1 VVNNHDS
8 SASAETSG
16 PLDEI
21 DFWKGRA
28 QDLLGIQKQLEG
40 NNVCRIIEVLQYA
53 KSNYIGPF
61 QTLTQ
66 QIVQRAAESNDNLK
80 YLEMIRVQCTLLRQ
94 IEPEKIAS
102 ILKDLL
108 DHIRVI
114 WSNSKFYN
122 DNEHVCG
129 ILRKISNEI
138 IRRFR
143 SHVDILEI
151 LDGDVEFSIG
161 RLKDAI
167 SCGIEWKAVYHRTVK
182 AIAAQKDR
190 YKRSWEM
197 DGEKFVYFV
206 KYSGLISSLQ
216 THPSS
221 HRSTPSCSAV
231 ET

>member
-1 VVNNHDS
+1 MVNNHDS

-21 DFWKGRA
+21 EFWKGRA

-80 YLEMIRVQCTLLRQ
+80 FLESIRMQCTQLRQ

-102 ILKDLL
+102 ILPDLL
-108 DHIRVI
+108 SRIRLI
-114 WSNSKFYN
+114 WSHSTFYN

-143 SHVDILEI
+143 SHVEILQI
-151 LDGDVEFSIG
+151 LDGDVEFSIA

-167 SCGIEWKAVYHRTVK
+167 FCGIEWKAVYHKTVQ
-182 AIAAQKDR
+182 AIARQKEK
-190 YKRSWEM
+190 YKRIWEM
-197 DGEKFVYFV
+197 DGEFLMLRVLFLTFLLFLLLFFLVVLEY
-206 KYSGLISSLQ
+206 L
-216 THPSS
+216 
-221 HRSTPSCSAV
+221 
-231 ET
+231 